1 MKSFLLFLCLLPLAS
16 APAEQ
21 RPVQA
26 VVIGQPAPHFET
38 QTIDGRTVRFPDD
51 YKGKVVMLDFWAT
64 WCRPCLNELPG
75 LTRVHDE
82 LASRGFTV
90 LGISLDNE
98 DGVAGLP
105 QFLKAKNIS
114 WPQICDG
121 GSWKGGIVKQYGVHS
136 IPSCWLID
144 GDTGR
149 VVATTTNLRG
159 EALRG
164 TVQQALA
171 NLGKESP
178 KDTDHAAGPPPA
190 AQTATT
196 STPQSPLVPQVQKLA
211 AEGRLISAEVFL
223 SQLDHPVA
231 TRVELASPASVPLR
245 GREIAKRAA
254 AAHVRV
260 GWVYQCTK
268 CNRWHTN
275 LAGGYAIAPDVV
287 VTARHVVAP
296 PAAMK
301 PAAAFPVVVRGESE
315 VMNIDAVIVANETAD
330 TAILRV
336 SAKDLT
342 PLALSHD
349 VQVGDT
355 AYCFSDPRD
364 VLGHFS
370 SGLVNRFHSTVSQSS
385 PLQQRMDVSAD
396 WAPGSSGSAILDEH
410 GNVIGHVARI
420 RPLFGTTSRTAEP
433 AAKSAAPTLMTL
445 NEAVPAAVVLSL
457 IDKGPAR

>member
-1 MKSFLLFLCLLPLAS
+1 MDFAERGESVQLAVPMDD
-16 APAEQ
+16 AA
-21 RPVQA
+21 RPV
-26 VVIGQPAPHFET
+26 ET
-38 QTIDGRTVRFPDD
+38 
-51 YKGKVVMLDFWAT
+51 L
-64 WCRPCLNELPG
+64 
-75 LTRVHDE
+75 E
-82 LASRGFTV
+82 LARGAQPRLLELGSRARWQSRTDF
-90 LGISLDNE
+90 DAAF
-98 DGVAGLP
+98 AG
-105 QFLKAKNIS
+105 AER
-114 WPQICDG
+114 
-121 GSWKGGIVKQYGVHS
+121 GVH
-136 IPSCWLID
+136 
-144 GDTGR
+144 
-149 VVATTTNLRG
+149 
-159 EALRG
+159 
-164 TVQQALA
+164 
-171 NLGKESP
+171 
-178 KDTDHAAGPPPA
+178 
-190 AQTATT
+190 
-196 STPQSPLVPQVQKLA
+196 
-211 AEGRLISAEVFL
+211 
-223 SQLDHPVA
+223 
-231 TRVELASPASVPLR
+231 
-245 GREIAKRAA
+245 
-254 AAHVRV
+254 
-260 GWVYQCTK
+260 
-268 CNRWHTN
+268 
-275 LAGGYAIAPDVV
+275 DVV

-301 PAAAFPVVVRGESE
+301 QAAAFPVVVRGESE

>member
-1 MKSFLLFLCLLPLAS
+1 MKSFLLLLWLLPLAS
-16 APAEQ
+16 SLAQQ
-21 RPVQA
+21 RQA
-26 VVIGQPAPHFET
+26 QADVVGQPAHRFEAK
-38 QTIDGRTVRFPDD
+38 TIDGKSVRFPDD

-75 LTRVHDE
+75 LTRVHE
-82 LASRGFTV
+82 EFASQGFTV

-98 DGVAGLP
+98 EGATSLP
-105 QFLKAKNIS
+105 QFLKSKNIT

-121 GSWKGGIVKQYGVHS
+121 ESWQGGIVKQYGVHS

-149 VVATTTNLRG
+149 IVATTAHLRG

-164 TVQQALA
+164 TVKQALA
-171 NLGKESP
+171 NLGKEIP
-178 KDTDHAAGPPPA
+178 LVTEHAAEPAPPA
-190 AQTATT
+190 NTN
-196 STPQSPLVPQVQKLA
+196 TPPSPLVSRVQKLA
-211 AEGRLISAEVFL
+211 AESRLISAEVFL

-231 TRVELASPASVPLR
+231 TRIELAPPASTALR

-254 AAHVRV
+254 AAHLRV

-268 CNRWHTN
+268 CNRWHTS

-301 PAAAFPVVVRGESE
+301 PASAFPVVVRGETE

-336 SAKDLT
+336 SANDLT

-370 SGLVNRFHSTVSQSS
+370 SGLVNRLHSPTSQSS
-385 PLQQRMDVSAD
+385 PLLQRMDVSAD
-396 WAPGSSGSAILDEH
+396 WAPGSSGSAILDEY

-420 RPLFGTTSRTAEP
+420 RPLFGTTRTAEP

-445 NEAVPAAVVLSL
+445 NEAVPADVVLSL
-457 IDKGPAR
+457 LKQGPAR

>member
-1 MKSFLLFLCLLPLAS
+1 MKSFLLLLCMLPLAS
-16 APAEQ
+16 SLAEQ
-21 RPVQA
+21 RQA
-26 VVIGQPAPHFET
+26 QADVVGQPAIRFEAK
-38 QTIDGRTVRFPDD
+38 TIDGKSVHFPDD

-64 WCRPCLNELPG
+64 WCKPCLNELPG
-75 LTRVHDE
+75 LTRVYDE
-82 LASRGFTV
+82 FASKGFTV

-98 DGVAGLP
+98 EGAAGLP
-105 QFLKAKNIS
+105 QFLKSKNIT

-121 GSWKGGIVKQYGVHS
+121 GSWQGGIVKQYGVHS

-149 VVATTTNLRG
+149 IVATTASLRG

-164 TVQQALA
+164 TVQHALA

-178 KDTDHAAGPPPA
+178 IVTEHAAEPAPTAPPN
-190 AQTATT
+190 
-196 STPQSPLVPQVQKLA
+196 TPPSPLVSRVQKLA
-211 AEGRLISAEVFL
+211 SEGRLISAEVFL
-223 SQLDHPVA
+223 SQLSHPVA
-231 TRVELASPASVPLR
+231 TRVELASPASTPLR

-301 PAAAFPVVVRGESE
+301 PAAAFPVVVRGENE

-336 SAKDLT
+336 SANDLT
-342 PLALSHD
+342 PLTLSHD

-370 SGLVNRFHSTVSQSS
+370 SGLVNRLHSPASQSS
-385 PLQQRMDVSAD
+385 PLLQRMDVSAD
-396 WAPGSSGSAILDEH
+396 WAPGSSGSAILDEY

-420 RPLFGTTSRTAEP
+420 RPLFGTSRTAEP
-433 AAKSAAPTLMTL
+433 AAKSTAPTLMTL
-445 NEAVPAAVVLSL
+445 NEAVPANVVLSL
-457 IDKGPAR
+457 LKQGPAR

>member
-1 MKSFLLFLCLLPLAS
+1 MKSFLLLLCMLPLAS
-16 APAEQ
+16 SLAEQ
-21 RPVQA
+21 RQA
-26 VVIGQPAPHFET
+26 QADVVGQPAARFEAK
-38 QTIDGRTVRFPDD
+38 TIDGKTVRFPDD

-75 LTRVHDE
+75 LTSVHDE
-82 LASRGFTV
+82 FASKGFAV

-98 DGVAGLP
+98 EGAAGLP
-105 QFLKAKNIS
+105 QFLKSKNIT

-121 GSWKGGIVKQYGVHS
+121 GGWQGGIVKQYGVHS

-149 VVATTTNLRG
+149 VVAITARLRG

-164 TVQQALA
+164 TVQHALG

-178 KDTDHAAGPPPA
+178 KDTAHAAGPAPTAPAITPP
-190 AQTATT
+190 
-196 STPQSPLVPQVQKLA
+196 SPLVPIVQKLA

-223 SQLDHPVA
+223 SHLDHPVA
-231 TRVELASPASVPLR
+231 SRVELPPPASTPLR

-268 CNRWHTN
+268 CNRWHTSM
-275 LAGGYAIAPDVV
+275 AGGYAIAPDVV
-287 VTARHVVAP
+287 VTARHVIAP

-301 PAAAFPVVVRGESE
+301 SAAAFPVVVRGEGE
-315 VMNIDAVIVANETAD
+315 VMNIDAVIVASETAD

-336 SAKDLT
+336 SASNLT

-370 SGLVNRFHSTVSQSS
+370 SGLVNRLHSPASQSS

-396 WAPGSSGSAILDEH
+396 WAPGSSGSAILDEY

-420 RPLFGTTSRTAEP
+420 RPLFGTTRTAEP
-433 AAKSAAPTLMTL
+433 AAKSSAPTLMTL
-445 NEAVPAAVVLSL
+445 NEAVPANVVLSL
-457 IDKGPAR
+457 LKQGLAR

>member
-1 MKSFLLFLCLLPLAS
+1 MKSFLLLLCMLPLAS
-16 APAEQ
+16 SLAEQ
-21 RPVQA
+21 RQA
-26 VVIGQPAPHFET
+26 QADIVGQPAARFEAK
-38 QTIDGRTVRFPDD
+38 TIDGKPVRFPDD
-51 YKGKVVMLDFWAT
+51 FKGKVVMLDFWAT

-75 LTRVHDE
+75 LTRVHNE
-82 LASRGFTV
+82 FASKGFTV

-98 DGVAGLP
+98 EGATSLP
-105 QFLKAKNIS
+105 QFLKSKNIT

-121 GSWKGGIVKQYGVHS
+121 GIWQGGIVKQYGVHS

-149 VVATTTNLRG
+149 IVATTAHLRG

-164 TVQQALA
+164 TVQHALA
-171 NLGKESP
+171 NLGKEIP
-178 KDTDHAAGPPPA
+178 TVIEHAAEPPP
-190 AQTATT
+190 TATT
-196 STPQSPLVPQVQKLA
+196 SAPQSPLVPIVQKLA
-211 AEGRLISAEVFL
+211 AESRLISAEVFL
-223 SQLDHPVA
+223 SHLNHPVA
-231 TRVELASPASVPLR
+231 TRVELASPASTPLR

-268 CNRWHTN
+268 CNRWHTSM
-275 LAGGYAIAPDVV
+275 AGGYAIAPDVV
-287 VTARHVVAP
+287 VTARHVIAP

-301 PAAAFPVVVRGESE
+301 SAAAFPVVVRGESE

-336 SAKDLT
+336 SANNLK

-364 VLGHFS
+364 VIGHFS
-370 SGLVNRFHSTVSQSS
+370 SGLVNRLHSPASQSN

-396 WAPGSSGSAILDEH
+396 WAPGSSGSAILDEY
-410 GNVIGHVARI
+410 GNVVGHVARI
-420 RPLFGTTSRTAEP
+420 RPLFGTSRTAEP

-445 NEAVPAAVVLSL
+445 NEAVPADVVLTL
-457 IDKGPAR
+457 LQQGPAR